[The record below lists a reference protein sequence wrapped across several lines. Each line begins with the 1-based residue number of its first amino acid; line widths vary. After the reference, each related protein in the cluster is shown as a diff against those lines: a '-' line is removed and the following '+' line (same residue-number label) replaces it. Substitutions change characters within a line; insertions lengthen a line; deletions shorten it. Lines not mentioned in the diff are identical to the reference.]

1 LKVYEPSPKA
11 MEKAMLAAG
20 VDKAYLG
27 WRLKD
32 FSLEK
37 HLDWR
42 CGGYYLSGVQG
53 CGKSCLAAAIVADRM
68 DPNHP
73 QTVAVQKEQFIDRE
87 NRGLVWEWP
96 DKALRWFNARE
107 LCDYLRD
114 SWGQGGEDK
123 AVRALLKYRLIVIDD
138 IGTERG
144 TANQDAVNLPGIRR
158 VIDKCGHNG
167 IGLVITTNLAL
178 SELDDPRMGSRLCDL
193 EEIELPEVDRRA
205 EAKRRRQKLQAKPC
219 GFEKARQ

>member
-1 LKVYEPSPKA
+1 MEARPVAESLGKIMGRVQTSKEETSSLKAYKPSPKA

-20 VDKAYLG
+20 VDKAYVG

-96 DKALRWFNARE
+96 DKSLRWFNARE

-123 AVRALLKYRLIVIDD
+123 ERDTYGVGAQGHIDPHRSQEQRGKD
-138 IGTERG
+138 DGTHHAADG
-144 TANQDAVNLPGIRR
+144 
-158 VIDKCGHNG
+158 
-167 IGLVITTNLAL
+167 
-178 SELDDPRMGSRLCDL
+178 
-193 EEIELPEVDRRA
+193 
-205 EAKRRRQKLQAKPC
+205 
-219 GFEKARQ
+219 